1 MPPLPRPLFD
11 AHLDLAWCAV
21 SFNRNLTL
29 DVDAIRRGDA
39 RTPAGEL
46 ELRVGD
52 CRGEPVAVI
61 PIARAAVNPGL
72 SILGP
77 AKIPPQSAR
86 GDLCL
91 RFARPAIDPIWAI
104 QWAELE

>member
-1 MPPLPRPLFD
+1 MRMLSQGGTLRAAVGQLPFNFQIGKD
-11 AHLDLAWCAV
+11 AQ
-21 SFNRNLTL
+21 
-29 DVDAIRRGDA
+29 AIRRGDA
-39 RTPAGEL
+39 RTAAGEL

-52 CRGEPVAVI
+52 CRGEPVVVI
-61 PIARAAVNPGL
+61 PIAVRQRNPGL

-77 AKIPPQSAR
+77 VKIPPQSAR